1 MAKLDS
7 LDLFVELVRRSLAFR
22 IVELLTRHNG
32 VRQHEIKIL
41 LDNRYNQGAVK
52 RALVFLARHGLIEK
66 HHNGKY
72 RIVSLNMGNKFVV
85 SLTKLINTLHEKELW
100 STFEKTFLGT
110 RSRMKAVIALMSG
123 PLVKAE
129 LSKVSRVQ
137 GGAPTDIMLRPLLL
151 NGLVIEHRGRR
162 RIEYELNQS
171 HPLNQVLMEFLREIG
186 VDGNRNNNHN
196 NGNKD
201 MYHMLAKEFADYII
215 EHWDDYII
223 NPYRRDTIKLTGPVI
238 RTIALRIAEKKG
250 WKITY
255 PGWLVDFIIEEF
267 KKREFCVMV
276 KKNGQRP
283 NITKVKVYVSKTCNG
298 GES

>member
-1 MAKLDS
+1 MAKLDPPE
-7 LDLFVELVRRSLAFR
+7 LFIELVRRSLAFR

-41 LDNRYNQGAVK
+41 LGNRYNQGAVK
-52 RALVFLARHGLIEK
+52 RALVFLARYGLIEK

-72 RIVSLNMGNKFVV
+72 CIVSLNMGNKFVV

-100 STFEKTFLGT
+100 STFEKSFLGT
-110 RSRMKAVIALMSG
+110 RSRIKAVMALMSG

-129 LSKVSRVQ
+129 LSKASGVQ

-151 NGLVIEHRGRR
+151 NGLIIEHKGRR
-162 RIEYELNQS
+162 RVEYELNQS

-186 VDGNRNNNHN
+186 VVGNRNNNHN

-201 MYHMLAKEFADYII
+201 MYHMLAREFVDYII
-215 EHWDDYII
+215 EHWDDFVVNIH
-223 NPYRRDTIKLTGPVI
+223 RKDVIKLTGVI
-238 RTIALRIAEKKG
+238 IRSIATKIAEKKG
-250 WKITY
+250 WKIAY

-267 KKREFCVMV
+267 KKRGFRAMV

-283 NITKVKVYVSKTCNG
+283 SITKVKVYVSRVVSN
-298 GES
+298 